1 MAGARREVDLVI
13 RAKDEAS
20 KAVDSVASA
29 FDTLVKSQKNLK
41 QQTAGSD
48 SSLLKLGMA
57 LKQLESS
64 FKGLSSDKGFDFF
77 GTKQK
82 QAVADLQAAMSGI
95 GAASDKFGQ
104 SMRAVA
110 QTTDTLRNKLNG
122 AREAL
127 SGQAAVLEKAEAAH
141 RKLEASMARE
151 SASQAKAGQA
161 ASTLVQKIASQES
174 VVAQAATR
182 YADLSQQMN
191 ATDAP
196 SKKLAASL
204 ESARK
209 SLVSSSAGLDAM
221 RLKYEQVQ
229 ATIRETGENIR
240 KLTAE
245 LNASNKSAA
254 QQKAIY
260 AQIQANVQKL
270 EQATAKA
277 SARQKEYNNV
287 MRASQS
293 AMSRLRTE
301 FTGTAVA
308 QERTASATMRAGK
321 AQEEY
326 ALKSRLAMSWT
337 QRLRGEVLALATSY
351 AGVFGALQ
359 LARSAVDAFTT
370 LEGATSRLNVV
381 FDGDKSAV
389 AQNLEMVR
397 RTADRLGLSFG
408 VLADE
413 YSKLAASAKGTEL
426 EGQKVNDIFIRMAE
440 AVRVN
445 KLGTEAMKGAFMAI
459 SQIVT
464 KGVVNMEELRQQLAE
479 RFPGAI
485 QLMAA
490 GFGYGADSMDEFFK
504 AVQNGQ
510 VKASALTGFA
520 EELGRRFGPQ
530 LAASLQTTM
539 AQIGFF
545 QNELFKALLTF
556 GDAGFLDGFTNMLKK
571 ITDMLKDPAFTS
583 FAGKI
588 SKGFG
593 LIAEAIGWAAE
604 NFDLLV
610 KVGIAWMSFGLHAR
624 VMVVWGGIV
633 KMATALKGAVAA
645 FAAFRAATA
654 ATAGIMGTATVA
666 ATGLRVAIIGLL
678 SSTGVGIALVAIGT
692 IIGEWVT
699 SIDDASEAM
708 LEHQKVVDKVKNAYE
723 EAKRSGTDWRKAMDQ
738 GDKILAESSI
748 RKLKE
753 QLQELRDETES
764 EGSVGIFDI
773 FSGNKNLLS
782 EISKVAK
789 EFKNGELSAKQ
800 FEDVIVGF
808 KQVDPEFNEKYVV
821 PLINMAREAQQTE
834 GKIAEA
840 EATIRLMSGTA
851 SEADMKLL
859 GLSAALE
866 DTGIKAATMKNR
878 FETALKAVK
887 EMVPEL
893 VEAVKI
899 AEENVKLDNLVKE
912 LQATGTVT
920 AEVMQT
926 INQARAAINTTKE
939 EKDIA
944 KKAADEAKKRAEASK
959 EFHEQIVKDVD
970 QWKFELSIQKEST
983 VEQEV
988 QKTIR
993 QYMVKAQELQTK
1005 LTAKEIT
1012 LIRDAVT
1019 ALHQKKAAQEA
1030 AEKAEQ
1036 QTNMLLQRRQQLEDQ
1051 LRLIRAEGGSLG
1063 QINDLK
1069 TEMGEINVQYLAAI
1083 DNAIKMWQAVGGDQA
1098 DMAVLKLQTARMEAE
1113 RFGKAAQVGYVDWEK
1128 VRDMFT
1134 SGFADAIDNFAE
1146 KIVAGENAFVAM
1158 RDAFLSFA
1166 SDFLRNI
1173 AKMIAQAAAFNML
1186 QSMGFSTETGFLGL
1200 FGAGHKGGL
1209 VGSRWVGS
1217 GNPSRMVSPL
1227 VFAGA
1232 PRFHDG
1238 GLPGLRPGEVPA
1250 ILKKNEEVLNEN
1262 DPRNILN
1269 GGGAQSGG
1277 QAQSGGTK
1285 IVNAI
1290 DAPSFLSAAL
1300 GKAEGEKVFLNFI
1313 KANASAVKSA
1323 IGG

>member
-20 KAVDSVASA
+20 KAVDSVADA

-57 LKQLESS
+57 LKQLETS
-64 FKGLSSDKGFDFF
+64 FKGLSSDKGLDFF

-82 QAVADLQAAMSGI
+82 QSVADLQAAMSGI

-104 SMRAVA
+104 SMRALA

-141 RKLEASMARE
+141 RKLEASMTRE
-151 SASQAKAGQA
+151 AASQGKAGQA
-161 ASTLVQKIASQES
+161 ASTLVQKIAAQES

-209 SLVSSSAGLDAM
+209 ALVGSSAGLDAM

-229 ATIRETGENIR
+229 ATIRETGENINR
-240 KLTAE
+240 LTME

-293 AMSRLRTE
+293 AMSKVRGELG
-301 FTGTAVA
+301 GTAAA
-308 QERTASATMRAGK
+308 QERNAGATKRAGQ

-426 EGQKVNDIFIRMAE
+426 EGQKVNEIFIRMSE

-490 GFGYGADSMDEFFK
+490 GFGYGADSMDQFFK
-504 AVQNGQ
+504 AVQNGE
-510 VKASALTGFA
+510 VKASALMGFA
-520 EELGRRFGPQ
+520 DELGKRFGPQ

-545 QNELFKALLTF
+545 QNELYKALLVF

-571 ITDMLKDPAFTS
+571 ITDMLKDPAFSS

-593 LIAEAIGWAAE
+593 AIAEAIGWAAE

-610 KVGIAWMSFGLHAR
+610 KVGIAWVSFGLHAR
-624 VMVVWGGIV
+624 VMLIWGGLV
-633 KMATALKGAVAA
+633 KMGRALKAAAAA
-645 FAAFRAATA
+645 FGVFRAAAVAMT
-654 ATAGIMGTATVA
+654 TTMGTATVA
-666 ATGLRVAIIGLL
+666 ATGLRVAIMGLL

-699 SIDDASEAM
+699 SIDDASEA
-708 LEHQKVVDKVKNAYE
+708 LSQHQQVVDKVKNAYE
-723 EAKRSGTDWRKAMDQ
+723 EAKRSGTDWRKSMEA
-738 GDKILAESSI
+738 GDKVLAEDSI
-748 RKLKE
+748 KKLKV

-764 EGSVGIFDI
+764 EGSVGIFDM

-789 EFKNGELSAKQ
+789 EFKNGQLSAKQ

-808 KQVDPEFNEKYVV
+808 KQIDPEFNEKYIV
-821 PLINMAREAQQTE
+821 PLIKMAREAQTTE

-840 EATIRLMSGTA
+840 EATVRLMSGAAT
-851 SEADMKLL
+851 EADMKLL
-859 GLSAALE
+859 GLASAFQE
-866 DTGIKAATMKNR
+866 SGIKAATMKNR
-878 FETALKAVK
+878 FEAALKGIR

-893 VEAVKI
+893 VESVKM
-899 AEENVKLDNLVKE
+899 AEDNLKLDSLIKE
-912 LQATGTVT
+912 LQATGTMT

-926 INQARAAINTTKE
+926 ISQARAAINTTKE
-939 EKDIA
+939 EKDTA
-944 KKAADEAKKRAEASK
+944 KKSADEAKKRAEAAK
-959 EFHEQIVKDVD
+959 DFHEQIVKDVD
-970 QWKFELSIQKEST
+970 QWRFELSIQKEST

-1005 LTAKEIT
+1005 LTAQEIT
-1012 LIRDAVT
+1012 LIKQAVT
-1019 ALHQKKAAQEA
+1019 ALNQKKAAQEA
-1030 AEKAEQ
+1030 AEKAEASM
-1036 QTNMLLQRRQQLEDQ
+1036 NVLLQRRQQLEDQ
-1051 LRLIRAEGGSLG
+1051 LKMIRAEGGSIG
-1063 QINDLK
+1063 QINDMK
-1069 TEMGEINVQYLAAI
+1069 TEMGEVNTQLLAAI
-1083 DNAIKMWQAVGGDQA
+1083 DNAILMWQAVGGDQA

-1134 SGFADAIDNFAE
+1134 GGFADAIDSFAE
-1146 KIVAGENAFVAM
+1146 KIVAGENAFSALK
-1158 RDAFLSFA
+1158 DAFLSFA

-1186 QSMGFSTETGFLGL
+1186 QSMGFNTDTGFMGL
-1200 FGAGHKGGL
+1200 FGAGHTGGL
-1209 VGSRWVGS
+1209 VGSRWIGS
-1217 GNPSRMVSPL
+1217 GNPSRQVSPL

-1269 GGGAQSGG
+1269 GGGAQGGG
-1277 QAQSGGTK
+1277 QAQGGGTK
-1285 IVNAI
+1285 IINTF
-1290 DAPSFLSAAL
+1290 DAPGFLSAAMSS
-1300 GKAEGEKVFLNFI
+1300 AVGEKVILNFI
-1313 KANASAVKSA
+1313 KANAGAVKSA